1 MNHGDDRWLLFS
13 DGNPARRGENRTAGS
28 KWPAGSVSRPGFT
41 QIGNHADTR
50 EEPIMPQSESSE
62 LESQP
67 PVTDDD
73 NRSGSTDPLTPEEV
87 IDSTGSEGFIDP
99 SSNEGMIDPS
109 GQDIPT
115 EPLPEPPVRI
125 TIIPGRE
132 TDEDVDPGEE
142 VPNIEVEVSTEPR

>member
-1 MNHGDDRWLLFS
+1 
-13 DGNPARRGENRTAGS
+13 
-28 KWPAGSVSRPGFT
+28 
-41 QIGNHADTR
+41 
-50 EEPIMPQSESSE
+50 MPQSESSE

-87 IDSTGSEGFIDP
+87 TDSTGSEGFIDP

>member
-1 MNHGDDRWLLFS
+1 
-13 DGNPARRGENRTAGS
+13 
-28 KWPAGSVSRPGFT
+28 
-41 QIGNHADTR
+41 
-50 EEPIMPQSESSE
+50 MPQSESSE

-73 NRSGSTDPLTPEEV
+73 NRSGTTDPLTPQEV
-87 IDSTGSEGFIDP
+87 MDSSGNEGSIEGSNEGFIDP

-109 GQDIPT
+109 GQDIPS

-142 VPNIEVEVSTEPR
+142 VPNVEVEVSTEPR